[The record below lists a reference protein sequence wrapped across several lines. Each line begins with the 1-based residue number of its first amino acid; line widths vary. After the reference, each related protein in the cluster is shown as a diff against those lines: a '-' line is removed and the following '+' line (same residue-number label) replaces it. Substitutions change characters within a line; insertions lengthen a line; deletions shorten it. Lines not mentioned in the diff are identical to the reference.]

1 MQQYT
6 WEPLTPRLW
15 RIVDA
20 LGVAMYLA
28 VGQNRAC
35 LVDTGY
41 GLAGLRQ
48 VVQQMT
54 DKPVFVLLTHS
65 HVDHAFGIYEFDE
78 IYLNHLDWKTYQLHA
93 DPVFRKS
100 FLSHSSAPLDQLT
113 FQPVRAVSFRDVADG
128 QIFDLGGLHLQ
139 AVHVP
144 GHTAGMTMVLLM
156 EERMMLF
163 GDACGPNTM
172 LMEDCSAP
180 ITRYR
185 NSLLRVKT
193 RYEGR
198 YDRILRNHGTFESS
212 KDLLDNVL
220 EVCERIL
227 TRTDAHQLLPPPM
240 QTMFPSRHPSRYL
253 CYSANPWGHPPAGGP
268 EGNINYRED
277 KLPYFT
283 STRTIGGTT

>member
-6 WEPLTPRLW
+6 WKPLTPHLW
-15 RIVDA
+15 RIEDA

-28 VGQNRAC
+28 VGQNQAC

-48 VVQQMT
+48 VVQQIT
-54 DKPVFVLLTHS
+54 NKPVFVLLTHG

-78 IYLNHLDWKTYQLHA
+78 IHLNHLDWETYQLHA
-93 DPVFRKS
+93 DPVFRKA
-100 FLSHSSAPLDQLT
+100 FISHSSAPLDQLA
-113 FQPVRAVSFRDVADG
+113 FQPARAVSFRDVVDG

-156 EERMMLF
+156 EERIMLF

-172 LMEDCSAP
+172 LMEDCSSP
-180 ITRYR
+180 ISLYR
-185 NSLLRVKT
+185 NSLLRIKT
-193 RYEGR
+193 CYEGL

-212 KDLLDNVL
+212 KNLLDNVL
-220 EVCERIL
+220 NVCESIL
-227 TRTDAHQLLPPPM
+227 ARTDAHQLLPVPL
-240 QTMFPSRHPSRYL
+240 QTMFPSKHSDRYL
-253 CYSANPWGHPPAGGP
+253 CYSAKPLGHSSAGGP

-283 STRTIGGTT
+283 SPKPLEA